1 VSQMNTK
8 RVLKDAGWVDL
19 KGLPKG
25 PNGRALCRYCQKE
38 VPIGRRSFCSEDCV
52 HEWKV
57 RSQPPYA
64 RECVAARDHGVC
76 AVCGLDTERLV
87 RENKAAYQEFR
98 ENYWRDNRFGQWYEF
113 NQASRFWLEQ
123 VSGRK
128 GWPKGTTLHSA
139 LWHMDHIQPV
149 VEGGGSCGLDN
160 LRTLCLPCHLDVTR
174 ELRGRL
180 AQAKQSNRPG
190 KGTEQA
196 GKPSQSNQMS
206 LW

>member
-1 VSQMNTK
+1 MNTE
-8 RVLKDAGWVDL
+8 RVHPDAGWVEL

-25 PNGRALCRYCQKE
+25 PNGRALCRYCGQE
-38 VPIGRRSFCSEDCV
+38 VPKGRRSFCSEPCV

-64 RECVAARDHGVC
+64 RECVAARDRGVC
-76 AVCGLDTERLV
+76 AICGLDTER
-87 RENKAAYQEFR
+87 FR
-98 ENYWRDNRFGQWYEF
+98 RDNKEKYYEWRKQVEPYRMSRWDEWYREL
-113 NQASRFWLEQ
+113 AGWMERAT
-123 VSGRK
+123 GRG
-128 GWPKGTTLHSA
+128 GWPKGTHLNSA

-180 AQAKQSNRPG
+180 ARAR
-190 KGTEQA
+190 QA
-196 GKPSQSNQMS
+196 GKEVAKVEEVPQSNQMS